1 MIEIRSLRDLL
12 RLLFI
17 YQREFKLAALSAVVI
32 IVLGAFLLP
41 AKYESNARL
50 LVKPGRDSTLPIEIS
65 NRQALVMPSTQRDPI
80 VDEERLLTG
89 RPIVRQ
95 VAERYLEVLA
105 NRPPPEGLWK
115 RTKFYVKK
123 AIGAVFD
130 GIRVTL
136 ETFGVIEETT
146 AVERLAKDLE
156 KKFEVTHAAGSTV
169 MEISFTWSEPEVAQE
184 VVKAW
189 IEIYMEERTQA
200 LGRKSLYAFYEAQT
214 ADSAAQIKS
223 YKAQI
228 LKHLNEIGASSI
240 EDRLQDLSERINVLR
255 GERFNSIRLIASSD
269 SALESTRQQLK
280 GLPRE
285 IVTVR
290 QIALNPAQQ
299 DLRRLL
305 NQKRLERADMMRT
318 YTDDAPPVKALDA
331 SIRALEKEVQDEGAT
346 VQSSEDR
353 APNTL
358 TTHLE
363 RVLLDETS
371 NNAALRTQ
379 LAEQEKQLAE
389 LEAQRREALDI
400 EPTLARLQR
409 ELNATERNY
418 AQRVPTLAVDDEG
431 RQQLAFVPRD
441 SAGLEIVD
449 DWSGFGQRTT
459 GSGSALFDRV
469 AVAAEDVVSFQD
481 AFERPTTVGPLAQ
494 ILHAAIDAG
503 IARGAFEDTLRFVR
517 ERARPWVDSGVD
529 KASDDPLTIHEIGR
543 LAIRLH
549 AAEALLERAGRVLD
563 RATAEPDAESVA
575 AASIAVAEARALTT
589 EVALLAG
596 SKLIELGGSRACLAE
611 LGLDRHW
618 RNARVH
624 TLHDPVRWKYHA
636 VGDYYLNGRLP
647 PRRGTL

>member
-1 MIEIRSLRDLL
+1 MTDETAPKDLRDQAP
-12 RLLFI
+12 R
-17 YQREFKLAALSAVVI
+17 
-32 IVLGAFLLP
+32 LLP
-41 AKYESNARL
+41 ARL
-50 LVKPGRDSTLPIEIS
+50 IE
-65 NRQALVMPSTQRDPI
+65 NDAQALQ
-80 VDEERLLTG
+80 
-89 RPIVRQ
+89 
-95 VAERYLEVLA
+95 
-105 NRPPPEGLWK
+105 
-115 RTKFYVKK
+115 
-123 AIGAVFD
+123 
-130 GIRVTL
+130 
-136 ETFGVIEETT
+136 
-146 AVERLAKDLE
+146 
-156 KKFEVTHAAGSTV
+156 AAH
-169 MEISFTWSEPEVAQE
+169 EVA
-184 VVKAW
+184 
-189 IEIYMEERTQA
+189 
-200 LGRKSLYAFYEAQT
+200 
-214 ADSAAQIKS
+214 
-223 YKAQI
+223 
-228 LKHLNEIGASSI
+228 
-240 EDRLQDLSERINVLR
+240 
-255 GERFNSIRLIASSD
+255 
-269 SALESTRQQLK
+269 
-280 GLPRE
+280 GLARRE
-285 IVTVR
+285 
-290 QIALNPAQQ
+290 
-299 DLRRLL
+299 
-305 NQKRLERADMMRT
+305 
-318 YTDDAPPVKALDA
+318 
-331 SIRALEKEVQDEGAT
+331 
-346 VQSSEDR
+346 
-353 APNTL
+353 
-358 TTHLE
+358 
-363 RVLLDETS
+363 
-371 NNAALRTQ
+371 AALRDRERRLPWQELELFTRLGLGGIGIPRAHGGAQ
-379 LAEQEKQLAE
+379 VSHVTLAEVFRVICAADPALGQIPQNQFGLLSVIDNVASPAQKRKLFRGILDGRRLA
-389 LEAQRREALDI
+389 
-400 EPTLARLQR
+400 
-409 ELNATERNY
+409 NAGPERNTRHTLELKARVRRDGDGYRLDGRKFYCTGALY

-529 KASDDPLTIHEIGR
+529 KASADPLTIHEIGR